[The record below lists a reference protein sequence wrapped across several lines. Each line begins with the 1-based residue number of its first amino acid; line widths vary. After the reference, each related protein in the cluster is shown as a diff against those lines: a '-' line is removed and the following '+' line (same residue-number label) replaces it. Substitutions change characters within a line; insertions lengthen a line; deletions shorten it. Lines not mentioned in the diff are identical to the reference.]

1 MLFDY
6 LDTNK
11 DGLITFKIIEEK
23 VFRIDY
29 R

>member
-11 DGLITFKIIEEK
+11 DGLIAFKIIEEK